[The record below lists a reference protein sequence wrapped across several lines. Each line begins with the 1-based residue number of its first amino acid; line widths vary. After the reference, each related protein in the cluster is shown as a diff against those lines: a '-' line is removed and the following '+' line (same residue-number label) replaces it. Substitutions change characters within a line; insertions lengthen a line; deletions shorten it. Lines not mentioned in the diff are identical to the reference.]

1 MQHDLRTWAEHLRS
15 IARLATPPADT
26 ISAPSPWFTAWRTG
40 ESPHEDL
47 AEHLP
52 PDEQLWRA
60 LALKQPIPEAL
71 RTRLFN
77 GENVDAPLFEQ
88 RAPQPIE
95 VWTEQDLS
103 ALHAL
108 THVALAIKDESYD
121 ARALGAARWH
131 VENTQPDNATNRP
144 WALHVFLILDQREN
158 FPEARLYAETLLHNC
173 IAIAGAPDPCS
184 AEILIDAA
192 AALDQVEPS

>member
-15 IARLATPPADT
+15 IARRATPPADT
-26 ISAPSPWFTAWRTG
+26 ISAPSPWFTTWRTG
-40 ESPHEDL
+40 ESPREDI

-60 LALKQPIPEAL
+60 LALKQPIPDEL
-71 RTRLFN
+71 RVQLFSD
-77 GENVDAPLFEQ
+77 ENLCAPIFEQ
-88 RAPQPIE
+88 ISPQPIE

-103 ALHAL
+103 AMHAL
-108 THVALAIKDESYD
+108 AHQVGAMRDD
-121 ARALGAARWH
+121 RCGARALGAARWH

-184 AEILIDAA
+184 AEILKDVAD
-192 AALDQVEPS
+192 ALDRAEHA